1 MAGLLAGSM
10 AVSGASAA
18 DAPVSGHP
26 GSRTAQ
32 SGDLQAAHKTHAA
45 LRYGTAT
52 TATCQSL
59 SDASSTVCLLLALNV
74 IRMSQQPL
82 PGGAM

>member
-1 MAGLLAGSM
+1 MAFSSALA
-10 AVSGASAA
+10 ASQSVQS
-18 DAPVSGHP
+18 D
-26 GSRTAQ
+26 RTQ
-32 SGDLQAAHKTHAA
+32 TAHKTRAI
-45 LRYGTAT
+45 LRYGSAT